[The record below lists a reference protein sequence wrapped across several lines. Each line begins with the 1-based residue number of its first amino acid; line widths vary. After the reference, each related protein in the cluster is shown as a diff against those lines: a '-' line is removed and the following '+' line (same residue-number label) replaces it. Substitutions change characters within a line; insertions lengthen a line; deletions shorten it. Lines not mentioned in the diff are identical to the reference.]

1 MNENKLM
8 PRMSSP
14 LLLDRRELAAPP
26 LRFSPTAWGKLVYLR
41 DLGSTEVGGFAIS
54 AADDLLFVEDVRM
67 VRQRCSWV
75 TVKFDD
81 QAVADYFDQQIDA
94 GFRPEQF
101 SRIWVHTHPG
111 SSPAPSHTDETTFAR
126 VFGLMDWA
134 LMFILA
140 EEGQTYARL
149 RFNVGPGG
157 EMMIPVG
164 VDYVRPFAASDQ
176 QSWQEEYTAN
186 LIDEDRL
193 AREAFDGRIDLPG
206 TGQGRV
212 LFDASGDS
220 QQFADPFYDPFR
232 REDWDQPNELQL
244 MWEELAY
251 EY

>member
-8 PRMSSP
+8 PQRSS
-14 LLLDRRELAAPP
+14 PP
-26 LRFSPTAWGKLVYLR
+26 LRFSPTAWAKLVYLR

-54 AADDLLFVEDVRM
+54 AADDLLLVEDVRM
-67 VRQRCSWV
+67 VRQRCTSV

-94 GFRPEQF
+94 GLRPEQF

-111 SSPAPSHTDETTFAR
+111 SSPAPSNTDETTFAR
-126 VFGLMDWA
+126 AFGLMDWA

-157 EMMIPVG
+157 EIIIPVCI
-164 VDYVRPFAASDQ
+164 DYTSPFAASDQ
-176 QSWQEEYTAN
+176 PSWEEEYTAN

-193 AREAFDGRIDLPG
+193 VREAFERRIELTG
-206 TGQGRV
+206 AGQG
-212 LFDASGDS
+212 LYDASVDS

-232 REDWDQPNELQL
+232 RDGWNEQEELRL
-244 MWEELAY
+244 LWEELAY